1 MKRRIALLVVVVVAS
16 AAGACGGGGKKKTTT
31 TTAVPTTTAPA
42 TTTTVQGPL
51 PPGASPL
58 TGAPADAAKAARTLL
73 IVKIDNA
80 PKARPQA
87 GLNQAD
93 IVVEE
98 AVEGGVTRFM
108 TMFHSRDADPVGPV
122 RSARTTDILIA
133 TPLHRP
139 LFAYSG
145 ANGDFEKLIRA
156 APLANVGYSVNS
168 RDYTRV
174 AGRPRPYDLFSTTPK
189 LFAHAPAGAAAPPPL
204 FAYRFPGQASVGDPA
219 GGVHMEYRGK
229 IVTAVQWAWDAK
241 LGLWLR
247 SQDGGPHMDAAGF
260 QVTANNVV
268 VQFVTYHDTGY
279 RDQSGAAVP
288 EADLVG
294 EGEAWL
300 LSDGK
305 VVKGRW
311 KRTAAGELTQYID
324 GSGAPLRL
332 TPGRTWVELPIPGN
346 AALG

>member
-1 MKRRIALLVVVVVAS
+1 MRRAALVMVLIL
-16 AAGACGGGGKKKTTT
+16 AACGGGKKKEAATT
-31 TTAVPTTTAPA
+31 TTAPPETTTTAPP
-42 TTTTVQGPL
+42 QGLL

-58 TGAPADAAKAARTLL
+58 TGAPADPAKMARTLL

-93 IVVEE
+93 VVVEE

-108 TMFHSRDADPVGPV
+108 TLYHSMDADLVGPV

-133 TPLHRP
+133 TPLNRP
-139 LFAYSG
+139 LFSYSG
-145 ANGDFEKLIRA
+145 ANADFEKLIA
-156 APLANVGYSVNS
+156 SAPLVNIGYSKASGDYS
-168 RDYTRV
+168 RLR
-174 AGRPRPYDLFSTTPK
+174 GRPAPYDLFSTTPK
-189 LFAHAPAGAAAPPPL
+189 LFARAAQASAPPPPL
-204 FAYRFPGQASVGDPA
+204 FGYRFPGQASVGDPA
-219 GGVHMEYRGK
+219 GGVRMEYRGK
-229 IVTAVQWAWDAK
+229 IVTAVQWAWDAGH
-241 LGLWLR
+241 GLWLR

-279 RDQSGAAVP
+279 RDQSGAVVP

-294 EGEAWL
+294 EGDVWV

-311 KRTAAGELTQYID
+311 KRTAAGEVTQYVD
-324 GSGAPLRL
+324 AAGAPIRL
-332 TPGRTWVELPIPGN
+332 TPGRTWVELPIPG
-346 AALG
+346 AATLG